1 MKKTYSNPQM
11 NVFEIEAPNLC
22 AVSDGSASINTPGDK
37 VSAGDALGRGNDGDD
52 W

>member
-22 AVSDGSASINTPGDK
+22 AVSDKSANIYDSGS
-37 VSAGDALGRGNDGDD
+37 VSAGNALGRGNDGDD

>member
-22 AVSDGSASINTPGDK
+22 AVSDGSATINTTGS
-37 VSAGDALGRGNDGDD
+37 VSAGDALGHGNDGDD